1 MSNVENPNLNSLL
14 YIISVAET
22 GHTIVFLIV
31 IDISYPLVITVLE
44 FMCSYYCVVFIQ
56 TGCVFSEFGCAT
68 NIHIISTEVHRL
80 YNRRLSN
87 PSRCGSCL
95 DIVVSCG

>member
-1 MSNVENPNLNSLL
+1 MSNVENPNFNSLL
-14 YIISVAET
+14 YIISAVET

-31 IDISYPLVITVLE
+31 IDISYPLMITVLE
-44 FMCSYYCVVFIQ
+44 FMCSYYFVVFIQ
-56 TGCVFSEFGCAT
+56 TGCVFSEFGCVA
-68 NIHIISTEVHRL
+68 NIHISTEVYRQ
-80 YNRRLSN
+80 YNRRLRN